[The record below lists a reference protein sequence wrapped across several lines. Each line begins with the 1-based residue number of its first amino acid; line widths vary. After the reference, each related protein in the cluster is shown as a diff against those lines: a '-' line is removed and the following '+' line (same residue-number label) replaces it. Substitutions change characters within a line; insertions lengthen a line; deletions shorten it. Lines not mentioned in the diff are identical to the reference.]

1 MLDSFSTDKVF
12 IEVYKIQF
20 FITDFTPIYE

>member
-12 IEVYKIQF
+12 IEIYEIQF